1 MGALINRP
9 ARGRGRRSRPIADI
23 NVTPMVDVMLVL
35 LIVFMITA
43 PMLATGVSVTLPKT
57 RAEQLQQDKERPLVV
72 TVDKDEKYYVGMQD
86 TPVALADLAEMMKA
100 LAENNMEK
108 RVYVRA
114 DEAVPYGAV
123 VNVLAL
129 LQQAGFRNAGLPVD
143 PNQIRRIEA
152 RKPKAE
158 TPPARAKGG

>member
-1 MGALINRP
+1 MGASIKKSGGR
-9 ARGRGRRSRPIADI
+9 RGRRNGAMADI

-35 LIVFMITA
+35 LVVFMITA
-43 PMLATGVSVTLPKT
+43 PMLATGVTVTLPKT
-57 RAEQLQQDKERPLVV
+57 RAEQMKTEKERPLVV
-72 TVDKDEKYYVGMQD
+72 TVDKNEKYYVGMQD
-86 TPVALADLAEMMKA
+86 EPVALKDLAAMMTA

-129 LQQAGFRNAGLPVD
+129 LQQAGFKNAGLPVD
-143 PNQIRRIEA
+143 PNQVKRI
-152 RKPKAE
+152 AE
-158 TPPARAKGG
+158 GG